1 MKQIQEGLEKMPTLD
16 GNDISIE
23 SVPSPCKTIL
33 VKDLPVSATYDS
45 MLDKFE
51 NDQVGGGEIERMQL
65 DLEKGAAVVKFK
77 DPSGKMT
84 RIN

>member
-23 SVPSPCKTIL
+23 NFPSPCKTIL
-33 VKDLPVSATYDS
+33 VKDFPVSATYDS
-45 MLDKFE
+45 VLDRFE
-51 NDQVGGGEIERMQL
+51 NDQVEGGEIERMQL
-65 DLEKGAAVVKFK
+65 DLEKGIAHVKFK